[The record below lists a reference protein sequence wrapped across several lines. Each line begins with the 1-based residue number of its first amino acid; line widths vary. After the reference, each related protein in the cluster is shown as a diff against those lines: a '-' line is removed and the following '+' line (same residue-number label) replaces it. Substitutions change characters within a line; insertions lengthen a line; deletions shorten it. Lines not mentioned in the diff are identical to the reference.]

1 MEDQKQNIQQLDVAN
16 IEPIEGNPSPHQNK
30 QKYSTIQEYLDKLLY
45 PSLKIAISDLINEI
59 KSNDYYNEL
68 ENEFNHCFFRNKAE
82 ILQKQK
88 QLLKLERGDDYS
100 ESDYE
105 YWLEKNY
112 KANDEKTEKDNEGNE
127 EEIDPDLDD
136 SDVLNLE
143 EEQLNKEEE
152 QENKNKFDPIKF
164 LVERLRQINL
174 NKNNHQD
181 DLDLSLE
188 KSELNDAVNDSGDLG
203 KDILN
208 ANDDNKNPLDKNAGE
223 NKKYIHFYRTQNH

>member
-1 MEDQKQNIQQLDVAN
+1 MEDPNKNIQQLDVPTIEN
-16 IEPIEGNPSPHQNK
+16 IPVPEQNQGNK
-30 QKYSTIQEYLDKLLY
+30 QKYSTIQEYLEKLLY
-45 PSLKIAISDLINEI
+45 PTLKIAISDLINEI
-59 KSNDYYNEL
+59 KSSDYYNEL

-112 KANDEKTEKDNEGNE
+112 KANDSKTEKEQENNE

-152 QENKNKFDPIKF
+152 EENKNKFDPIKF
-164 LVERLRQINL
+164 LVERLRQINQ

-188 KSELNDAVNDSGDLG
+188 KSELNEVNDSGELV
-203 KDILN
+203 KDISGPIDMN
-208 ANDDNKNPLDKNAGE
+208 NNNNDNK
-223 NKKYIHFYRTQNH
+223 KKAKK

>member
-1 MEDQKQNIQQLDVAN
+1 MEDQNKNLNQLDVGN
-16 IEPIEGNPSPHQNK
+16 IEPIEGKPQPPQNK
-30 QKYSTIQEYLDKLLY
+30 QKFATIQEYLEKLLY

-112 KANDEKTEKDNEGNE
+112 KANDDKAEKENDGNE
-127 EEIDPDLDD
+127 EEVDPDLDD

-188 KSELNDAVNDSGDLG
+188 KSELNEAVNDSGDIG

-208 ANDDNKNPLDKNAGE
+208 PTDENKNIPSDKIPSE
-223 NKKYIHFYRTQNH
+223 NKA

>member
-1 MEDQKQNIQQLDVAN
+1 MEDQNKNLNQLDVEN
-16 IEPIEGNPSPHQNK
+16 IEPIEGKPQPPQPK
-30 QKYSTIQEYLDKLLY
+30 QKFSTIQEYLEKLLY

-112 KANDEKTEKDNEGNE
+112 KANEDKMEKENDGNE
-127 EEIDPDLDD
+127 EEVDPDLDD

-188 KSELNDAVNDSGDLG
+188 KSELNGDVNDSGDLG

-208 ANDDNKNPLDKNAGE
+208 AQEE
-223 NKKYIHFYRTQNH
+223 NKAGNKK

>member
-1 MEDQKQNIQQLDVAN
+1 MEEVDKNLNQLDVGN
-16 IEPIEGNPSPHQNK
+16 IEPIEGNKPQPSPTK
-30 QKYSTIQEYLDKLLY
+30 QKFSTIQEYLEKLLY

-112 KANDEKTEKDNEGNE
+112 KANDDKVEKDNDGNE
-127 EEIDPDLDD
+127 EDVDPDLDD

-188 KSELNDAVNDSGDLG
+188 KSELNGDVNDSGDLG

-208 ANDDNKNPLDKNAGE
+208 AQDE
-223 NKKYIHFYRTQNH
+223 NKANKK

>member
-1 MEDQKQNIQQLDVAN
+1 MEEENKEIQKQLDVEN
-16 IEPIEGNPSPHQNK
+16 IEPIEGNASNHGTN
-30 QKYSTIQEYLDKLLY
+30 QKYSTIQEYLEKLLY

-112 KANDEKTEKDNEGNE
+112 KGNDSKTEKDNDGNDE
-127 EEIDPDLDD
+127 DIDPDLDD

-152 QENKNKFDPIKF
+152 EENKNKFDPIKF

-188 KSELNDAVNDSGDLG
+188 KSELNEAVNDSGDIG

-208 ANDDNKNPLDKNAGE
+208 PTDENKNIPSDKIPSE
-223 NKKYIHFYRTQNH
+223 NKA

>member
-1 MEDQKQNIQQLDVAN
+1 MEDQNKNLNQLDVEN
-16 IEPIEGNPSPHQNK
+16 IEPIEGKPQPPQPK
-30 QKYSTIQEYLDKLLY
+30 QKFSTIQEYLEKLLY

-112 KANDEKTEKDNEGNE
+112 KANDDKVEKDNDGNE
-127 EEIDPDLDD
+127 EDVDPDLDD

-188 KSELNDAVNDSGDLG
+188 KSELNGDVNDSGDLG

-208 ANDDNKNPLDKNAGE
+208 AQEE
-223 NKKYIHFYRTQNH
+223 NKQGNKK

>member
-1 MEDQKQNIQQLDVAN
+1 MEDQNKNLNQLDVGN
-16 IEPIEGNPSPHQNK
+16 IEPIEGKPQPPQNK
-30 QKYSTIQEYLDKLLY
+30 QKFATIQEYLEKLLY

-112 KANDEKTEKDNEGNE
+112 KANDDKAEKENDGNDE
-127 EEIDPDLDD
+127 DVDPDLDD

-188 KSELNDAVNDSGDLG
+188 KSELNGDVNDSGDLG

-208 ANDDNKNPLDKNAGE
+208 AQDE
-223 NKKYIHFYRTQNH
+223 NKAIKK

>member
-1 MEDQKQNIQQLDVAN
+1 MEEENKEIQKQLDVEN
-16 IEPIEGNPSPHQNK
+16 IEPIEGNVSNHGTK
-30 QKYSTIQEYLDKLLY
+30 QKYSTIQEYLEKLLY

-112 KANDEKTEKDNEGNE
+112 KGNDSKTEKDNDGNDE
-127 EEIDPDLDD
+127 DIDPDLDD

-152 QENKNKFDPIKF
+152 EENKNKFDPIKF

-181 DLDLSLE
+181 DLDLSLG
-188 KSELNDAVNDSGDLG
+188 KSELNEAVNDSGDLG

-208 ANDDNKNPLDKNAGE
+208 PTDENKNAPSDKIPSE
-223 NKKYIHFYRTQNH
+223 NKA

>member
-112 KANDEKTEKDNEGNE
+112 KANDEKTEKDNDGNE

-223 NKKYIHFYRTQNH
+223 NKK

>member
-1 MEDQKQNIQQLDVAN
+1 MEDQNKNLNQLDVEN
-16 IEPIEGNPSPHQNK
+16 IEPIEGKPQPPQPK
-30 QKYSTIQEYLDKLLY
+30 QKFSTIQEYLEKLLY

-112 KANDEKTEKDNEGNE
+112 KANDDKVEKDNDGNE
-127 EEIDPDLDD
+127 EDVDPDLDD

-188 KSELNDAVNDSGDLG
+188 KSELNGDVNVSEDLG

-208 ANDDNKNPLDKNAGE
+208 AQEENKNG
-223 NKKYIHFYRTQNH
+223 NKK

>member
-1 MEDQKQNIQQLDVAN
+1 MEDQNRNLNQLDVEN
-16 IEPIEGNPSPHQNK
+16 IEPIEGKPQPPQPK
-30 QKYSTIQEYLDKLLY
+30 QKFSTIQEYLEKLLY

-112 KANDEKTEKDNEGNE
+112 KANDDKVEKDNDGNE
-127 EEIDPDLDD
+127 EDVDPDLDD

-188 KSELNDAVNDSGDLG
+188 KSELNGDVNVSEDLG

-208 ANDDNKNPLDKNAGE
+208 AQEENKNG
-223 NKKYIHFYRTQNH
+223 NKK

>member
-1 MEDQKQNIQQLDVAN
+1 MEDQNKNLNQLDVAN
-16 IEPIEGNPSPHQNK
+16 IEPIEGKPQPQTTK
-30 QKYSTIQEYLDKLLY
+30 QKFSTIQEYLEKLLY

-112 KANDEKTEKDNEGNE
+112 KANEEKTEKENDGNE
-127 EEIDPDLDD
+127 EEVDPDLDD

-188 KSELNDAVNDSGDLG
+188 KSELNGDVNDSGDLG

-208 ANDDNKNPLDKNAGE
+208 AQDDNKAG
-223 NKKYIHFYRTQNH
+223 KK

>member
-1 MEDQKQNIQQLDVAN
+1 MEEQKQKIQQLDVAN
-16 IEPIEGNPSPHQNK
+16 IEPIEGNPTPHQNK

-188 KSELNDAVNDSGDLG
+188 KSELNDAVNDSGAGDLG
-203 KDILN
+203 KEILN
-208 ANDDNKNPLDKNAGE
+208 ANEENKNPPLDKNAGE
-223 NKKYIHFYRTQNH
+223 NKK

>member
-16 IEPIEGNPSPHQNK
+16 IEPIEGNPTPHQNK
-30 QKYSTIQEYLDKLLY
+30 QKYSTIQEYLEKLLY

-223 NKKYIHFYRTQNH
+223 NKK

>member
-1 MEDQKQNIQQLDVAN
+1 MEDQNKNLNQLDVAN
-16 IEPIEGNPSPHQNK
+16 IEPIEGKPQPQTTK
-30 QKYSTIQEYLDKLLY
+30 QKFSTIQEYLEKLLY
-45 PSLKIAISDLINEI
+45 PSLKIAISYLINEI

-112 KANDEKTEKDNEGNE
+112 KANEEKTEKENDGNE
-127 EEIDPDLDD
+127 EEVDPDLDD

-188 KSELNDAVNDSGDLG
+188 KSELNGDVNDSGDLG

-208 ANDDNKNPLDKNAGE
+208 AQDE
-223 NKKYIHFYRTQNH
+223 NKAGKK

>member
-1 MEDQKQNIQQLDVAN
+1 MEDQNKNLNQLDVGN
-16 IEPIEGNPSPHQNK
+16 IEPIEGKPQPPQNK
-30 QKYSTIQEYLDKLLY
+30 QKFATIQEYLEKLLY

-112 KANDEKTEKDNEGNE
+112 KANDDKAEKENDGNE
-127 EEIDPDLDD
+127 EEVDPDLDD

-188 KSELNDAVNDSGDLG
+188 TSELNGDVNDSGDLG

-208 ANDDNKNPLDKNAGE
+208 AQDDNKIG
-223 NKKYIHFYRTQNH
+223 NKK

>member
-1 MEDQKQNIQQLDVAN
+1 MEDQNKNLNQLDVGN
-16 IEPIEGNPSPHQNK
+16 IEPIEGKPQPPQNK
-30 QKYSTIQEYLDKLLY
+30 QKFATIQEYLEKLLY

-112 KANDEKTEKDNEGNE
+112 KANDDKAEKENDGNE
-127 EEIDPDLDD
+127 EEVDPDLDD

-188 KSELNDAVNDSGDLG
+188 KSELNGDVNDSGDLG

-208 ANDDNKNPLDKNAGE
+208 AQDE
-223 NKKYIHFYRTQNH
+223 NKANKK

>member
-1 MEDQKQNIQQLDVAN
+1 MEDQNKNLNQLDVGN
-16 IEPIEGNPSPHQNK
+16 IEPIEGKPQPPQNK
-30 QKYSTIQEYLDKLLY
+30 QKFATIQEYLEKLLY

-112 KANDEKTEKDNEGNE
+112 KANDDKAEKENDGNE
-127 EEIDPDLDD
+127 EEVDPDLDD

-164 LVERLRQINL
+164 LVERLRQIN
-174 NKNNHQD
+174 
-181 DLDLSLE
+181 
-188 KSELNDAVNDSGDLG
+188 
-203 KDILN
+203 
-208 ANDDNKNPLDKNAGE
+208 
-223 NKKYIHFYRTQNH
+223 

>member
-1 MEDQKQNIQQLDVAN
+1 MEEENKEIQKQLDVEN
-16 IEPIEGNPSPHQNK
+16 IEPIEGNASNHGTK
-30 QKYSTIQEYLDKLLY
+30 QKYSTIQEYLEKLLY

-112 KANDEKTEKDNEGNE
+112 KGNDSKTEKDNDGNDE
-127 EEIDPDLDD
+127 DIDPDLDD

-152 QENKNKFDPIKF
+152 EENKNKFDPIKF

-188 KSELNDAVNDSGDLG
+188 KSELNEAVNDSGDLG

-208 ANDDNKNPLDKNAGE
+208 PTDENKNAPSDKIPSE
-223 NKKYIHFYRTQNH
+223 NKS

>member
-1 MEDQKQNIQQLDVAN
+1 MEEENKEIQKQLDVEN
-16 IEPIEGNPSPHQNK
+16 IEPIEGNASNHGTK
-30 QKYSTIQEYLDKLLY
+30 QKYSTIQEYLEKLLY

-112 KANDEKTEKDNEGNE
+112 KGNDSKTEKDNDGNDE
-127 EEIDPDLDD
+127 DIDPDLDD

-152 QENKNKFDPIKF
+152 EENKNKFDPIKF

-188 KSELNDAVNDSGDLG
+188 KSELNEAVNDSGDLG

-208 ANDDNKNPLDKNAGE
+208 PTEENKNVPSDKIPSE
-223 NKKYIHFYRTQNH
+223 NKA

>member
-1 MEDQKQNIQQLDVAN
+1 MEDQNKNLNQLDVEN
-16 IEPIEGNPSPHQNK
+16 IEPIEGKPQPPQPK
-30 QKYSTIQEYLDKLLY
+30 QKFSTIQEYLEKLLY

-112 KANDEKTEKDNEGNE
+112 KANDDKVEKDNDGNE
-127 EEIDPDLDD
+127 EDVDPDLDD

-188 KSELNDAVNDSGDLG
+188 KSELNGDVNDSGDLG

-208 ANDDNKNPLDKNAGE
+208 AQEE
-223 NKKYIHFYRTQNH
+223 NKAGNKK

>member
-1 MEDQKQNIQQLDVAN
+1 MEDPNKNLNQLDVAN
-16 IEPIEGNPSPHQNK
+16 IEPIEGKPQPPTTK
-30 QKYSTIQEYLDKLLY
+30 QKFSTIQEYLEKLLY

-112 KANDEKTEKDNEGNE
+112 KANEDKTEKENDGNE
-127 EEIDPDLDD
+127 EEVDPDLDD

-152 QENKNKFDPIKF
+152 QENKNKFDPTKF

-188 KSELNDAVNDSGDLG
+188 KSELNGDVNDSGDLG

-208 ANDDNKNPLDKNAGE
+208 AQDE
-223 NKKYIHFYRTQNH
+223 NKAGKK

>member
-1 MEDQKQNIQQLDVAN
+1 MEDQNKNLNQLDVGN
-16 IEPIEGNPSPHQNK
+16 IEPIEGKPQPPQNK
-30 QKYSTIQEYLDKLLY
+30 QKFATIQEYLEKLLY

-112 KANDEKTEKDNEGNE
+112 KANDDKAEKENDGNE
-127 EEIDPDLDD
+127 EEVDPDLDD

-188 KSELNDAVNDSGDLG
+188 KSELNGDVNDSGDLG

-208 ANDDNKNPLDKNAGE
+208 AQDE
-223 NKKYIHFYRTQNH
+223 NKAGKK

>member
-208 ANDDNKNPLDKNAGE
+208 ANEDNKNPLDKNAGE
-223 NKKYIHFYRTQNH
+223 NKK

>member
-16 IEPIEGNPSPHQNK
+16 IEPIEGNPPSHQNK
-30 QKYSTIQEYLDKLLY
+30 VKYSTIQEYLDKLLY

-112 KANDEKTEKDNEGNE
+112 KANDDKTEKDNEGNE

-208 ANDDNKNPLDKNAGE
+208 ANDENKNNLDKKDSGI
-223 NKKYIHFYRTQNH
+223 KK

>member
-1 MEDQKQNIQQLDVAN
+1 M
-16 IEPIEGNPSPHQNK
+16 
-30 QKYSTIQEYLDKLLY
+30 
-45 PSLKIAISDLINEI
+45 LKNWKE
-59 KSNDYYNEL
+59 ND
-68 ENEFNHCFFRNKAE
+68 
-82 ILQKQK
+82 
-88 QLLKLERGDDYS
+88 
-100 ESDYE
+100 
-105 YWLEKNY
+105 
-112 KANDEKTEKDNEGNE
+112 GNE
-127 EEIDPDLDD
+127 EEVDPDLDD

-188 KSELNDAVNDSGDLG
+188 KSELNGDVNDSGDLG

-208 ANDDNKNPLDKNAGE
+208 AQDDNKIG
-223 NKKYIHFYRTQNH
+223 NKK

>member
-1 MEDQKQNIQQLDVAN
+1 MEDPNKNLNQLDVAN
-16 IEPIEGNPSPHQNK
+16 IEPIEGKPQPPTTK
-30 QKYSTIQEYLDKLLY
+30 QKFSTIQEYLEKLLY

-112 KANDEKTEKDNEGNE
+112 KANEDKTEKENDGNE
-127 EEIDPDLDD
+127 EEVDPDLDD

-164 LVERLRQINL
+164 LVERLRQTNL

-188 KSELNDAVNDSGDLG
+188 KSELNGDVNDSGDLG

-208 ANDDNKNPLDKNAGE
+208 AQDE
-223 NKKYIHFYRTQNH
+223 NKAGKK

>member
-152 QENKNKFDPIKF
+152 QENKKKFDPIKF

-223 NKKYIHFYRTQNH
+223 NKK

>member
-1 MEDQKQNIQQLDVAN
+1 MEDQNKNLNPIDIAN
-16 IEPIEGNPSPHQNK
+16 IDPIEGKPQTSQTKP
-30 QKYSTIQEYLDKLLY
+30 KYSTIQEYLEKLLY

-112 KANDEKTEKDNEGNE
+112 KVNEEKEKENDGND

-188 KSELNDAVNDSGDLG
+188 KSELNGDVNDSGDLG

-208 ANDDNKNPLDKNAGE
+208 AQDE
-223 NKKYIHFYRTQNH
+223 NKANKK

>member
-1 MEDQKQNIQQLDVAN
+1 MEELNNKIQQIDEAN
-16 IEPIEGNPSPHQNK
+16 IEPIEGKPTNQANK

-59 KSNDYYNEL
+59 KNNDYYNEL
-68 ENEFNHCFFRNKAE
+68 ENEFNRCFFRNKAE

-112 KANDEKTEKDNEGNE
+112 KGNDSKTEKDNEGNDE
-127 EEIDPDLDD
+127 DIDPDLDD

-188 KSELNDAVNDSGDLG
+188 KSELNEVNDSGDIG

-208 ANDDNKNPLDKNAGE
+208 PTDENKNNPSDKNIASG
-223 NKKYIHFYRTQNH
+223 NKK

>member
-1 MEDQKQNIQQLDVAN
+1 MEDQNKNLNQLDVGN
-16 IEPIEGNPSPHQNK
+16 IEPIEGKPQPPQNK
-30 QKYSTIQEYLDKLLY
+30 QKFATIQEYLEKLLY

-112 KANDEKTEKDNEGNE
+112 KANDDKVEKDNDGNE
-127 EEIDPDLDD
+127 EDVDPDLDD

-188 KSELNDAVNDSGDLG
+188 KSELNGDVNDSGDLG

-208 ANDDNKNPLDKNAGE
+208 AQDE
-223 NKKYIHFYRTQNH
+223 NKAGKK

>member
-1 MEDQKQNIQQLDVAN
+1 MEDQNKNLNQLDVEN
-16 IEPIEGNPSPHQNK
+16 IEPIEGKPQPPQPK
-30 QKYSTIQEYLDKLLY
+30 QKFSTIQEYLEKLLY

-112 KANDEKTEKDNEGNE
+112 KANDDKVEKDNDGNE
-127 EEIDPDLDD
+127 EDVDPDLDD

-188 KSELNDAVNDSGDLG
+188 KSELNGDVNDSGDLG

-208 ANDDNKNPLDKNAGE
+208 ANANDDNKSPVDKNT
-223 NKKYIHFYRTQNH
+223 NKK

>member
-1 MEDQKQNIQQLDVAN
+1 MEDQNKNLNQLDVGN
-16 IEPIEGNPSPHQNK
+16 IEPIEGKPQPPLTK
-30 QKYSTIQEYLDKLLY
+30 QKFSTIQEYLEKLLY

-112 KANDEKTEKDNEGNE
+112 KANEDKTEKENDGNE
-127 EEIDPDLDD
+127 EEVDPDLDD

-188 KSELNDAVNDSGDLG
+188 KSELNGDVNVSEDLG

-208 ANDDNKNPLDKNAGE
+208 AQEENKNG
-223 NKKYIHFYRTQNH
+223 NKK

>member
-1 MEDQKQNIQQLDVAN
+1 MEDPNKNIQQLDVPTIEN
-16 IEPIEGNPSPHQNK
+16 IPVPEQNPGNK
-30 QKYSTIQEYLDKLLY
+30 QKYSTIQEYLEKLLY
-45 PSLKIAISDLINEI
+45 PTLKIAISDLINEI
-59 KSNDYYNEL
+59 KSSDYYNEL

-112 KANDEKTEKDNEGNE
+112 KANDSKTEKEQENNE

-152 QENKNKFDPIKF
+152 EENKNKFDPIKF
-164 LVERLRQINL
+164 LVERLRQINQ

-188 KSELNDAVNDSGDLG
+188 KSELNEVNDSGELV
-203 KDILN
+203 KDISGPIDMN
-208 ANDDNKNPLDKNAGE
+208 NNNNDNK
-223 NKKYIHFYRTQNH
+223 KKAKK

>member
-1 MEDQKQNIQQLDVAN
+1 MEDQNKNLNQLDVAN
-16 IEPIEGNPSPHQNK
+16 IEPIEGKPQPQTSK
-30 QKYSTIQEYLDKLLY
+30 QKFSTIQEYLEKLLY

-112 KANDEKTEKDNEGNE
+112 KANEEKTEKENDGNE
-127 EEIDPDLDD
+127 EEVDPDLDD

-188 KSELNDAVNDSGDLG
+188 KSELNGDVNDSGDLG

-208 ANDDNKNPLDKNAGE
+208 AQDE
-223 NKKYIHFYRTQNH
+223 NKAGKK

>member
-1 MEDQKQNIQQLDVAN
+1 MEAPKQNIQQLDEAN
-16 IEPIEGNPSPHQNK
+16 IEPIEGNPSPNQNK

-59 KSNDYYNEL
+59 KNSDYYNEL
-68 ENEFNHCFFRNKAE
+68 ENEFNHCFFRYKAE

-100 ESDYE
+100 ERDYE

-188 KSELNDAVNDSGDLG
+188 KSELNGDVNDSGDLG

-208 ANDDNKNPLDKNAGE
+208 AQDDNKIG
-223 NKKYIHFYRTQNH
+223 NKK

>member
-1 MEDQKQNIQQLDVAN
+1 MEDQNKNLNQLDVEN
-16 IEPIEGNPSPHQNK
+16 IEPIEGKPQPPQPK
-30 QKYSTIQEYLDKLLY
+30 QKFSTIQEYLEKLLY

-112 KANDEKTEKDNEGNE
+112 KANDDKVEKDNDGNE
-127 EEIDPDLDD
+127 EDVDPDLDD

-188 KSELNDAVNDSGDLG
+188 KSELNGDVNDSGDLG

-208 ANDDNKNPLDKNAGE
+208 AQDE
-223 NKKYIHFYRTQNH
+223 NKANKK

>member
-1 MEDQKQNIQQLDVAN
+1 MEDQNKNLNQLDVEN
-16 IEPIEGNPSPHQNK
+16 IEPIEGKPQPPQQK
-30 QKYSTIQEYLDKLLY
+30 QKFSTIQEYLEKLLY

-112 KANDEKTEKDNEGNE
+112 KANDDKVEKDNDGNE
-127 EEIDPDLDD
+127 EDVDPDLDD

-188 KSELNDAVNDSGDLG
+188 KSELNGDVNDSGDLG

-208 ANDDNKNPLDKNAGE
+208 AQEE
-223 NKKYIHFYRTQNH
+223 NKQGNKK

>member
-1 MEDQKQNIQQLDVAN
+1 MEDQNKNLNQLDVGN
-16 IEPIEGNPSPHQNK
+16 IEPIEGKPQPPQNK
-30 QKYSTIQEYLDKLLY
+30 QKFATIQEYLEKLLY

-112 KANDEKTEKDNEGNE
+112 KANDDKAEKENDGNE
-127 EEIDPDLDD
+127 EEVDPDLDD

-181 DLDLSLE
+181 NLDLSLE
-188 KSELNDAVNDSGDLG
+188 KSELNDALNDSGDIG
-203 KDILN
+203 KEILN
-208 ANDDNKNPLDKNAGE
+208 ANDDNKSPLDKNTGD
-223 NKKYIHFYRTQNH
+223 KK

>member
-1 MEDQKQNIQQLDVAN
+1 MEDQNKNLNQLDVAN
-16 IEPIEGNPSPHQNK
+16 IEPIEGKPQPQTTK
-30 QKYSTIQEYLDKLLY
+30 QKFSTIQEYLEKLLY

-112 KANDEKTEKDNEGNE
+112 KANEEKTEKENDGNE
-127 EEIDPDLDD
+127 EEVDPDLDD

-174 NKNNHQD
+174 NKNNHKD
-181 DLDLSLE
+181 DLDLYLE
-188 KSELNDAVNDSGDLG
+188 KSELNGDVNDSGDLG

-208 ANDDNKNPLDKNAGE
+208 AQDE
-223 NKKYIHFYRTQNH
+223 NKAGKK